1 MTMEQF
7 CKNSMVVG
15 VAASAL
21 LLGGWFGNK
30 EKPLLPAYAVAAVYT
45 TDTTK
50 DVPVMK
56 EFERVFDA
64 QWTLL
69 AERMQELQSGLA
81 QQMPEDL
88 FETYLAVDRKEIE
101 WSLVTMGALSRPQK
115 MEDATVPDMSWTLC
129 GAFNKEKTV
138 AALTQ
143 QIAAK
148 HPGFELVASTLN
160 GTPMWTLKSASL
172 LKEQGLNPCMA
183 FSGKRLLLIASN
195 QKALKNLLDLYAG
208 KVSGLPKDASLSRV
222 LAPNPNLISRLMVV
236 NINEA
241 IHALTTEAERAK
253 KLEDPRMNAVVN
265 SLREL
270 TMETRLVPGRD
281 AAEVVVSM
289 ACADAANAQ
298 ALNELC
304 MTAKTSALFLLGMA
318 SQQKPELRAGA
329 EWLSKINSRVDG
341 RQTMLWLQCSPQDIR
356 SLDVEKLM
364 GRQLN
369 KAAKPKPA
377 SSPAIRRS

>member
-1 MTMEQF
+1 MTLERF
-7 CKNSMVVG
+7 FKNSRVVG
-15 VAASAL
+15 LAASVL

-30 EKPLLPAYAVAAVYT
+30 EKPLLPANAVAALYT

-56 EFERVFDA
+56 EFERVFDT
-64 QWTLL
+64 QLSLL
-69 AERMQELQSGLA
+69 SERMQALKPGSGLKTS
-81 QQMPEDL
+81 EDP

-101 WSLVTMGALSRPQK
+101 WSLMTVGALAQPEKTGEPS
-115 MEDATVPDMSWTLC
+115 VPDMSWTFC

-138 AALTQ
+138 AALTR

-148 HPGFELVASTLN
+148 HPGFELAASTLN

-172 LKEQGLNPCMA
+172 VKVQGLTPCMA

-195 QKALKNLLDLYAG
+195 QKTLKNLLDLYAG
-208 KVSGLPKDASLSRV
+208 RVAGLPKDASLSRV

-236 NINEA
+236 NIHEA

-253 KLEDPRMNAVVN
+253 KLADPRMNAVAN

-289 ACADAANAQ
+289 ACADEANAH

-304 MTAKTSALFLLGMA
+304 LTAKTSALFLLGMA
-318 SQQKPELRAGA
+318 SQQKPELKAGA
-329 EWLSKINSRVDG
+329 AWVSKINSRVDG
-341 RQTMLWLQCSPQDIR
+341 RQTTLWVQCAPQDLKICK
-356 SLDVEKLM
+356 DM
-364 GRQLN
+364 M
-369 KAAKPKPA
+369 
-377 SSPAIRRS
+377 